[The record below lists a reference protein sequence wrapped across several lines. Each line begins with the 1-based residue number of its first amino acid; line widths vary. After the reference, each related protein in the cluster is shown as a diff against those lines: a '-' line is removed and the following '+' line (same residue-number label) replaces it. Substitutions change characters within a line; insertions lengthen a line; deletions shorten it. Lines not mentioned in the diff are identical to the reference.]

1 LYYNHLNVNNI
12 QLLKGTQLTT
22 FAPGGTIA
30 MAEQHSCAEDDTEY
44 QPKDSAAALLFRK
57 KGREDYAESRLHSAL
72 AGVESLKRNLRT
84 LEYEGEM
91 NKAQLKQALIG
102 HRDYIKQQNDT
113 IAHLN
118 FYIEH
123 RECFIIPL
131 YFLLKVEILTV
142 PSIEIEY

>member
-1 LYYNHLNVNNI
+1 
-12 QLLKGTQLTT
+12 
-22 FAPGGTIA
+22 

-72 AGVESLKRNLRT
+72 AGVESLKKKMTT
-84 LEYEGEM
+84 LQYEGEM

-142 PSIEIEY
+142 SSIKIEY